1 MKVPYTIPK
10 TVLRAYT
17 RKLNEEAL
25 KKSYE
30 GRLLVSE
37 DPTWDKDVTPT
48 LAEQCRNIVLDE
60 FIFFHKL
67 VEYFNDQKLGNYD
80 QQKGNWEKNLAE
92 YLERRALYEQ
102 KLADYESRLAQYGDG
117 NDYDDYDDEDPTSI
131 KVDAKGRPIEPDK
144 IDDEFEEYEP
154 VPSVLEQLKY
164 VLIIYYMIIYISTKC
179 KRATFIICDF
189 VTL

>member
-17 RKLNEEAL
+17 RNLNEEAL

-37 DPTWDKDVTPT
+37 DPTWDKDLAPT
-48 LAEQCRNIVLDE
+48 LAEQCRNLVLDE

-67 VEYFNDQKLGNYD
+67 VEYFNDQKLGSYD
-80 QQKGNWEKNLAE
+80 QQKGTWEKNLAE

-102 KLADYESRLAQYGDG
+102 KLADYETRLAQYGDG
-117 NDYDDYDDEDPTSI
+117 NDYDDYDDEDPSGI

-144 IDDEFEEYEP
+144 IEDEFQEYEP
-154 VPSVLEQLKY
+154 VPSVLDQLKC
-164 VLIIYYMIIYISTKC
+164 VLIIKC
-179 KRATFIICDF
+179 ILFEQIQACKFYN
-189 VTL
+189 L